1 MCHLLSFTRT
11 RHWGCLGCAL
21 FLGLAA
27 CHSGQSDAAPP
38 LRTQSSTPKRALRK
52 VTGSFVDFT
61 TTSYVS
67 IRCTAYE
74 RTFGQQNPFLLD
86 DSARLQAIAQR
97 LAVLQPDTMSQE
109 TDVRAQAVL
118 FYSDHTQDTLCMD
131 KFTSLY
137 RGQRVKAD
145 TLLYQ
150 LLGVY
155 PPE

>member
-1 MCHLLSFTRT
+1 MGQVLTDMHALPLTRVG
-11 RHWGCLGCAL
+11 WVL
-21 FLGLAA
+21 FLSLAA
-27 CHSGQSDAAPP
+27 CHAGQSDAVPP
-38 LRTQSSTPKRALRK
+38 PHTQSSAPKRVLRK

-67 IRCTAYE
+67 IPCAAYE

-86 DSARLQAIAQR
+86 DSAKLRAIAQR
-97 LAVLQPDTMSQE
+97 LAVLQPDTLSQE

-131 KFTSLY
+131 RFTSLY

-155 PPE
+155 PKE

>member
-11 RHWGCLGCAL
+11 RHWGCIGWAL

-27 CHSGQSDAAPP
+27 CHSDAAPP

-52 VTGSFVDFT
+52 VTGSFVDFDIT
-61 TTSYVS
+61 TFVGVP
-67 IRCTAYE
+67 CAAYK
-74 RTFGQQNPFLLD
+74 RNFGQQTPFLLD
-86 DSARLQAIAQR
+86 DSARLRAIAQR

-118 FYSDHTQDTLCMD
+118 FYNDHTQDTLCMD
-131 KFTSLY
+131 RFTSLY

-155 PPE
+155 PTE